1 MMGSKNPSKNLF
13 LMYSRKM
20 RESNPNRIRKITFK
34 AKAFSRHMVQI
45 KVTSKIKQN
54 KVILSH
60 IKDQAPL
67 PIQLKMLTQRIGKAR
82 AFKSQKIKFL
92 KLIAKTV
99 RNLKSTL

>member
-1 MMGSKNPSKNLF
+1 MMGSTNPSKNLF
-13 LMYSRKM
+13 SMYSRKM

-34 AKAFSRHMVQI
+34 VKAFSRHMVQI

-67 PIQLKMLTQRIGKAR
+67 PIQLKMLTQQIGKAR
-82 AFKSQKIKFL
+82 ALRARK
-92 KLIAKTV
+92 
-99 RNLKSTL
+99 